1 MKKIKYILLI
11 TISIIAFTSCDD
23 DSEFGSGIQDSD
35 PSIISLSQSSANLS
49 IEVGETREMMFSV
62 NASKL
67 SDTPR
72 TINLLIN
79 DASTLNPDSYSI
91 STTNVVIPANEF
103 SGSFTV
109 TITDP
114 TGFPALAENL
124 ILDIEDSPNYTTS
137 EILSSLTIR
146 SGILGPFSGS
156 YKLDVLEGVFPG
168 FGATGSY
175 ETGRVI
181 DIEFLSLEDRRITDL
196 CYLPSLGS
204 FCGPF
209 DFSINGDQIEVPLQA
224 PGGGVGCGA
233 ALLAR
238 SFPEDQATIDLEDD
252 SVFQI
257 IFQDNVDNAGGC
269 NLDPYRVV
277 FELTK
282 Q

>member
-1 MKKIKYILLI
+1 MKKIKLLFIAILV
-11 TISIIAFTSCDD
+11 TAFTSCDD

-35 PSIISLSQSSANLS
+35 PSIVSLSQSSANLS
-49 IEVGETREMMFSV
+49 IEVGETREMEFSV

-67 SDTPR
+67 SNNAR

-79 DASTLNPDSYSI
+79 EASTLNPDSYVI
-91 STTNVVIPANEF
+91 STTNVTIPANEF

-124 ILDIEDSPNYTTS
+124 ILDIEDSSDYTTS
-137 EILSSLTIR
+137 TILSSLTIR

-156 YKLDVLEGVFPG
+156 YKLDVIEGVFPG

-181 DIEFLSLEDRRITDL
+181 DIEFLSLNDRRITDL

-209 DFSINGDQIEVPLQA
+209 DFSIDGNQIVVPLQA

-233 ALLAR
+233 ALLAQ
-238 SFPEDQATIDLEDD
+238 SFSDDQASIDLDDD
-252 SVFQI
+252 SSFQI

-269 NLDPYRVV
+269 DVDPYRVV